1 MRIWD
6 IDPGYLNRQ
15 SLLGEHRELHGIVR
29 ILTDNRKGYA
39 RHPETLRWT
48 RLGWALRQ
56 RHRLLA
62 SEMKLR
68 GYQDRSPVLT
78 RSAPGRWPRHYID
91 APALQFRLLAGKYVG
106 KEGGRIPLPTS
117 VQQLWAQ
124 HKYSLLARNPPLYAR
139 LGREVAAHSREFDAL
154 ATLLVEQL
162 RLAPTA
168 GGVCNAL
175 QHMWGYVADNGGG
188 HRCDINGW
196 SAPRLLGEIQRRA
209 VAAGSTYLLSSTA
222 LAELMAWL

>member
-29 ILTDNRKGYA
+29 ILTDNKKGYA

-48 RLGWALRQ
+48 GRGWALRQ

-68 GYQDRSPVLT
+68 GYHDRSPVLT
-78 RSAPGRWPRHYID
+78 RSAPGRWPQRYID
-91 APALQFRLLAGKYVG
+91 TPAAQFRLLADKYVG
-106 KEGGRIPLPTS
+106 RQGGRIALPTTAG
-117 VQQLWAQ
+117 QLWSQ
-124 HKYSLLARNPPLYAR
+124 HKYSLLARNPSLYST
-139 LGREVAAHSREFDAL
+139 LGRKVAANGCEFDAL

-162 RLAPTA
+162 RQAPTM
-168 GGVCNAL
+168 GGIRNAL
-175 QHMWGYVADNGGG
+175 QHMWGYVADN
-188 HRCDINGW
+188 HNGRRADTAAW
-196 SAPRLLGEIQRRA
+196 SAARLLGEIQRRV
-209 VAAGSTYLLSSTA
+209 VAGGSTYLLSSTA